1 MEEAKVIS
9 TAPGLRSALRQTTWE
24 NLTDPG
30 AYVELGTG
38 DLYRVPQ
45 EALVQGGSPVIRKQ
59 SLGASRLVQ
68 LSKNPFI
75 TTMEARML
83 AAENNISPNF

>member
-9 TAPGLRSALRQTTWE
+9 TAPVQRAAFPQTSWE
-24 NLTDPG
+24 NLTEPG
-30 AYVELGTG
+30 AYVELGSG

-75 TTMEARML
+75 TTFEARML

>member
-9 TAPGLRSALRQTTWE
+9 AAPAQKMALPQVTWE
-24 NLTDPG
+24 NLSEPG

-45 EALVQGGSPVIRKQ
+45 EALSQGGSPMIRKQ

-75 TTMEARML
+75 TTMEARMV

>member
-9 TAPGLRSALRQTTWE
+9 TAPGQRSALPQTTWE

-45 EALVQGGSPVIRKQ
+45 EAL
-59 SLGASRLVQ
+59 SLGTDASP
-68 LSKNPFI
+68 LS
-75 TTMEARML
+75 
-83 AAENNISPNF
+83 S

>member
-1 MEEAKVIS
+1 MAETKVTS
-9 TAPGLRSALRQTTWE
+9 TAPTQKIVLTQTTWE
-24 NLTDPG
+24 NLSEPG

-68 LSKNPFI
+68 VSKNPFV

-83 AAENNISPNF
+83 AAENNIAPNF

>member
-9 TAPGLRSALRQTTWE
+9 TAPAQRTALPQTTWE
-24 NLTDPG
+24 SLNEPG

-45 EALVQGGSPVIRKQ
+45 EALLQGGSPVIRKQ

-68 LSKNPFI
+68 LSKSPFI

-83 AAENNISPNF
+83 AAENNVTPNF

>member
-1 MEEAKVIS
+1 M
-9 TAPGLRSALRQTTWE
+9 
-24 NLTDPG
+24 
-30 AYVELGTG
+30 
-38 DLYRVPQ
+38 
-45 EALVQGGSPVIRKQ
+45 QGGSPVIRKQ

>member
-9 TAPGLRSALRQTTWE
+9 TAPGLRSALPQTTWE